1 MNRFSM
7 SVALQIENVS
17 KMYRLGVVGTGTISH
32 DLNRW
37 WARLR
42 GRDDP
47 YAKIAQ
53 TNDRTV
59 NAIQRNS
66 NAKGAGAARDESTDY
81 VWALRDIDLE
91 VNQGEILGIIGA
103 NGAGKSTLLKLLS
116 RVTAP
121 TSGAIRTRGRI
132 ASLLEVGT
140 GFHPELTGREN
151 IYLNGAILGMK
162 RREIAVRLEEI
173 VEFSGCARYIDTP
186 VKRYSSGMKVR
197 LGFAVAA
204 HLECETLIVDEVLAV
219 GDAEFQK
226 KCIGKLGQVSETGRT
241 VLIVSHNMHVIR
253 NLCSRGVLLG
263 EGQVV
268 KVGSA
273 HEIVDHY
280 LQMADVQ
287 TSQKSWSVADAPTSE
302 RMRLLSVKV
311 VDESGKPASTV
322 RIDRRCAIEMVYDVL
337 HDLDSGY
344 AGLWLKDGAGV
355 EVLSSGNKPNI
366 SSVVDR
372 FGSRPMSRGRYCSV
386 CWLPPDFLNAIH
398 YLVTPW
404 LGVGISDCQ
413 VLVEDAITFE
423 VADTSDMRGEYQGHW
438 LGVIRPKLEWST
450 SEIATITPSTMND
463 AFRSGAVDG

>member
-1 MNRFSM
+1 M
-7 SVALQIENVS
+7 SVALQIESVS

-42 GRDDP
+42 GKDDP

-66 NAKGAGAARDESTDY
+66 NAKGAVSARDESADY
-81 VWALRDIDLE
+81 VWALRGIDLE
-91 VNQGEILGIIGA
+91 VNQGEILGIIGT

-121 TSGAIRTRGRI
+121 TTGAIRTRGRI

-162 RREIAVRLEEI
+162 RREITTRLEEI
-173 VEFSGCARYIDTP
+173 VEFSGCGRYLDTP

-263 EGQVV
+263 EGQVL

-280 LQMADVQ
+280 LQMTDVR
-287 TSQKSWSVADAPTSE
+287 TSEKNWSITDAPASE
-302 RMRLLSVKV
+302 HMRLLSARV
-311 VDESGKPASTV
+311 VDDSGEPASTV
-322 RIDRRCAIEMVYDVL
+322 RIDRRCGIEMAYEVL
-337 HDLDSGY
+337 QDLDSGY
-344 AGLWLKDGAGV
+344 AGLWLKDGTGT
-355 EVLSSGNKPNI
+355 EVLSSGNKPNV

-372 FGSRPMSRGRYCSV
+372 FGDRPMPRGRYRSV

-398 YLVTPW
+398 YLVTPM
-404 LGVGISDCQ
+404 LGVGLSDTQ

-423 VADTSDMRGEYQGHW
+423 VADTSDMRGAYQGRW

-450 SEIATITPSTMND
+450 SQIATNTPSTVND
-463 AFRSGAVDG
+463 AFASGAVDG